1 MLYGMYRM
9 TAKTAIYGVLALSI
23 AAALSTLVQSAPE
36 AAAESLQTR
45 LEAYWRA
52 RVQHNMP
59 LALQY
64 EHPAQRK
71 QLGQKISL
79 ARMHSNVRIKEFT
92 IVDPQALRLDP
103 AVQEARVALTLKY
116 EYRMPFGSG
125 PMLTSTAV
133 KDSWRKERG
142 GGITFADRGRFLTKN
157 DLERAIS
164 GSDILGHRRW
174 TRKYVNWQ
182 PQPSP
187 PCRP

>member
-1 MLYGMYRM
+1 MLYGMYRV

-79 ARMHSNVRIKEFT
+79 ARMNSNVRIKEFT

-142 GGITFADRGRFLTKN
+142 VWYHVLQT
-157 DLERAIS
+157 EV
-164 GSDILGHRRW
+164 GS
-174 TRKYVNWQ
+174 
-182 PQPSP
+182 
-187 PCRP
+187 

>member
-1 MLYGMYRM
+1 M

-71 QLGQKISL
+71 QLGEKISL
-79 ARMHSNVRIKEFT
+79 ARLRSGISITGFSV
-92 IVDPQALRLDP
+92 VDPQALQLDP
-103 AVQEARVALTLKY
+103 AARKAGVELRLQY
-116 EYRMPFGSG
+116 EYTIPFGGGQISSV
-125 PMLTSTAV
+125 TSV
-133 KDSWRKERG
+133 IDSWRKERG
-142 GGITFADRGRFLTKN
+142 VWYHVLQTRVA
-157 DLERAIS
+157 S
-164 GSDILGHRRW
+164 GKH
-174 TRKYVNWQ
+174 
-182 PQPSP
+182 
-187 PCRP
+187 